1 MFFRWPSCRRWRRSW
16 WRLRGSSELE
26 NTVSHQ
32 QLTCVDTNSG
42 STLRYY
48 VCAPPLRLLRRL
60 LRRPPGC
67 LHDQRA
73 ERGDD
78 GRRGA
83 PEAPPARCRPPQR
96 RPEAPQAGRA
106 HSARPDALA
115 AAEVRHSE
123 CRSGLH
129 RASSHFLCSTGDVFH
144 SFTDVRWCHRE
155 SLEAEK
161 PKKTLPLF
169 GAMKGGSKF
178 KLKTGTIGVGGVT
191 PPESPPSPSQASRC
205 YLYSLSSSLE
215 TASEAAQLTCRAL
228 QLERILPWR

>member
-1 MFFRWPSCRRWRRSW
+1 MSTLTLAV
-16 WRLRGSSELE
+16 RLR
-26 NTVSHQ
+26 
-32 QLTCVDTNSG
+32 
-42 STLRYY
+42 YF
-48 VCAPPLRLLRRL
+48 VCTPPLRLLRRL
-60 LRRPPGC
+60 LRRPPGR

-83 PEAPPARCRPPQR
+83 PEAPPARGRPSQR
-96 RPEAPQAGRA
+96 RREAPQAGGA

-115 AAEVRHSE
+115 AAEVRRVQSVVVVFT
-123 CRSGLH
+123 RH
-129 RASSHFLCSTGDVFH
+129 RPTSRAARGGC
-144 SFTDVRWCHRE
+144 FTALLMCVVVGHRE

-178 KLKTGTIGVGGVT
+178 KLKTGTIGVGVT
-191 PPESPPSPSQASRC
+191 PPESPPSPALASRC

-228 QLERILPWR
+228 QLERIFPWR